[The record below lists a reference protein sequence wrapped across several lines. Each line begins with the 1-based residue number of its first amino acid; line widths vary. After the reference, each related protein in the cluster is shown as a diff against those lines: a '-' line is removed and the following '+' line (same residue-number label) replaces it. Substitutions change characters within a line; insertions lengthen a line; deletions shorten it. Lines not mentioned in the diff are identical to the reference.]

1 MDICL
6 DNDHY
11 FNLLLDNLSKEAKK
25 TIYLLVDFNNDLLHF
40 DTSEHVS
47 TFLDDLLII
56 FLKIYKAHLPKVQFL
71 ETSHQVYQI
80 IFHNSL
86 YYQNFFQSPL
96 QLNITLYPMTGKSL
110 IISHFFKILKK

>member
-11 FNLLLDNLSKEAKK
+11 FNPLLDNLSKEAKK
-25 TIYLLVDFNNDLLHF
+25 TIYLLGDFNNDLLNS
-40 DTSEHVS
+40 DISEHVR

-56 FLKIYKAHLPKVQFL
+56 FLIIYKAHLPKVQFL